1 MDANPLVG
9 HAKMTAMRGL
19 VLVNGRVFTARSGE
33 PAFDG
38 GVAIAGDRI
47 VAVGGD
53 HAVRTVA
60 PLDAEIIDLDGASI
74 LPGFVDAHHHLAFT
88 GAELASV
95 DVRYPGVASIEDLVA
110 TVAEAAERTPDGQW
124 IRAVGLNPEMFADGR
139 LPTRWDLDEAT
150 RVHPVLVQHMS
161 GHHALANSLG
171 LERRGMTDDLTD
183 PEGGHLVRDDRGR
196 LTGYCLDAAQQ
207 LVVPPAVEIG
217 HHGPGFHDD
226 APPDEVVADIDRGSR
241 AALEAGI
248 TSVVDAQ
255 VTRRELDGYRTARE
269 QGLLGVRVTAMPI
282 SSQLDEY
289 RSIGLAGPFGDDRL
303 AIGPMKFYADGAL
316 TGGTAAF
323 STPYGPGGA
332 FKGSLYWASE
342 ADFRTAIGI
351 AHAAGWQ
358 IGVHA
363 QGDRAIDRVLDAYEA
378 ALAADP
384 RDDHRHRIEH
394 CGGPRPDQI
403 ARMARLGVIA
413 VGQPRY
419 FWDAGDAWLRALDPD
434 RAHRLQ
440 PYREYIEA
448 GVRFALSSD
457 APVASYRPL
466 DTIASAI
473 MRQTVSGAVVGP
485 DQALTLDE
493 AVRACTADAA
503 FSYFADDRLGTLEV
517 GKLADVVVLD
527 SDLFATPIERPG
539 GVAVGL
545 TVVGGEV
552 AYRSARRSATSESIS

>member
-1 MDANPLVG
+1 
-9 HAKMTAMRGL
+9 MTAMRGL
-19 VLVNGRVFTARSGE
+19 VLLNGRVFTARAGE
-33 PAFDG
+33 PPFTG
-38 GVAIAGDRI
+38 GIAIAGDRI

-53 HAVRTVA
+53 HAARAGA
-60 PLDAEIIDLDGASI
+60 PPDSPQIDVGGRAI

-88 GAELASV
+88 GAELAAV
-95 DVRYPGVASIEDLVA
+95 DARYPGVASIDDLVGK
-110 TVAEAAERTPDGQW
+110 VAEAAERTPDGQW
-124 IRAVGLNPEMFADGR
+124 IRAVGMNPEMFPDGR

-171 LERRGMTDDLTD
+171 LEVRGLTDAAAD
-183 PEGGHLVRDDRGR
+183 PEGGHLVRDDQGR

-207 LVVPPAVEIG
+207 LVVPPAVDIG

-226 APPDEVVADIDRGSR
+226 APLEEIVGDIDRGSR
-241 AALEAGI
+241 ASLAAGI

-255 VTRRELDGYRTARE
+255 VTRRELTGYRAARDR
-269 QGLLGVRVTAMPI
+269 GLLGVRMTLMPI
-282 SSQLDEY
+282 SSQLDEFE
-289 RSIGLAGPFGDDRL
+289 SLGLAGPFGDDRL

-323 STPYGPGGA
+323 TTPYGPAGE
-332 FKGSLYWASE
+332 FTGSLYWASE
-342 ADFRTAIGI
+342 DDFRAAIAT

-378 ALAADP
+378 ALRAYP

-394 CGGPRPDQI
+394 CGGPRPDQV
-403 ARMARLGVIA
+403 ARMTSLGVMA

-419 FWDAGDAWLRALDPD
+419 FWDAGDAWLRVLDPD

-440 PYREYIEA
+440 PYREFIEA

-466 DTIASAI
+466 ATIYSAVT
-473 MRQTVSGAVVGP
+473 RTTVSGEVVGAA
-485 DQALTLDE
+485 QALTVEE
-493 AVRACTADAA
+493 AVRAATADAA
-503 FSYFADDRLGTLEV
+503 WSYAADDRLGTLDV
-517 GKLADVVVLD
+517 GTLADIVVLD
-527 SDLFATPIERPG
+527 RDLFATPPAEIA
-539 GVAVGL
+539 GVGVDL
-545 TVVGGEV
+545 TLVGGEV
-552 AYRSARRSATSESIS
+552 AYDAERLTATSDSIS